1 MEANL
6 RKGLRRTALLTAST
20 ATKQLL
26 HTNPRIGIAELCD
39 KSGFDLRSAL
49 LCLRHSR
56 RQGDSI
62 LRNGP
67 TMPAHPVAHDKTDPC
82 EKWRLENTAEGQIL
96 FVRKPEP
103 DAAPA
108 DLEVN
113 FKPVA
118 IPVVDQS
125 VAPLGH
131 LVNFAGAHECQ
142 TF

>member
-1 MEANL
+1 MMSAKSL
-6 RKGLRRTALLTAST
+6 RIFDINSLDAALRSYRGRPHLETAL
-20 ATKQLL
+20 
-26 HTNPRIGIAELCD
+26 
-39 KSGFDLRSAL
+39 
-49 LCLRHSR
+49 SR
-56 RQGDSI
+56 D
-62 LRNGP
+62 
-67 TMPAHPVAHDKTDPC
+67 D
-82 EKWRLENTAEGQIL
+82 LENTAEGQIL